1 MLREAEIKSFKNKT
15 IFAMIFS
22 IPLLYIAM
30 GMNFGLPF
38 FMIPEKYTALIELAL
53 ATPVILYSGRLFYIN
68 GMKALLVNRA
78 ANMDTLVALGTGT
91 AYAYSLFSTVM
102 IWISEGYSLD
112 NLYFEVAALLL
123 AFILLGKFFEAKA
136 KGRTSEAI
144 KKLMKLQ
151 AKTAIVLV
159 KGKEVV
165 VPVEE
170 VEAGDIIIVKPGQKI
185 PVDGIVVEG
194 YSSVDESMMT
204 GESMPVEKSKGS
216 KVIGATINMNGSFR
230 FKATK
235 VGADTALSQI
245 IKLVEEAQGSKA
257 PIQKLADKVSAVFV
271 PVVMGIAVVSLVTWL
286 LLGYGFE
293 FALTSFVAV
302 MIVACPCA
310 LGLATPTA
318 IMVGSGKGAENGI
331 LFKNAEALQMLHKA
345 DVIVFDKTGTLTKG
359 KPDVTDIVAYG
370 GRENDVLKIAAIVEK
385 QSEHPL
391 ASAIVNRAK
400 ALKLALGSAKN
411 FKAITGKGVSASVN
425 GKKVLLGNRAL
436 MKQEKVAFKDG
447 TMEKLENEGK
457 TVMILAVNRKVVG
470 LIAVADT
477 LKEHAAEAVAELHK
491 LGKKTVMISGD
502 NKRTAEAIAKQVGI
516 DSVLAEVLP
525 SGKAEEIKKL
535 QQKYNVAMVGD
546 GINDAP
552 ALTQAN
558 IGVAIGAGTDVA
570 IEAGSVVLVKDDM
583 RDIVKAI
590 KLSKRTLGKIKQNL
604 FWAFFYNCA
613 AIPLAAG
620 VFYPFTGW
628 TLNPMIAGAAMAFSS
643 VSVVTNS
650 LLLKKKKL

>member
-1 MLREAEIKSFKNKT
+1 
-15 IFAMIFS
+15 MIFS

-30 GMNFGLPF
+30 GMSLGLPF
-38 FMIPEKYTALIELAL
+38 FMIPEKYTALIELLL

>member
-1 MLREAEIKSFKNKT
+1 
-15 IFAMIFS
+15 
-22 IPLLYIAM
+22 
-30 GMNFGLPF
+30 
-38 FMIPEKYTALIELAL
+38 
-53 ATPVILYSGRLFYIN
+53 
-68 GMKALLVNRA
+68 
-78 ANMDTLVALGTGT
+78 
-91 AYAYSLFSTVM
+91 
-102 IWISEGYSLD
+102 
-112 NLYFEVAALLL
+112 
-123 AFILLGKFFEAKA
+123 
-136 KGRTSEAI
+136 
-144 KKLMKLQ
+144 
-151 AKTAIVLV
+151 
-159 KGKEVV
+159 
-165 VPVEE
+165 
-170 VEAGDIIIVKPGQKI
+170 
-185 PVDGIVVEG
+185 
-194 YSSVDESMMT
+194 
-204 GESMPVEKSKGS
+204 
-216 KVIGATINMNGSFR
+216 
-230 FKATK
+230 
-235 VGADTALSQI
+235 
-245 IKLVEEAQGSKA
+245 
-257 PIQKLADKVSAVFV
+257 
-271 PVVMGIAVVSLVTWL
+271 
-286 LLGYGFE
+286 
-293 FALTSFVAV
+293 
-302 MIVACPCA
+302 
-310 LGLATPTA
+310 
-318 IMVGSGKGAENGI
+318 
-331 LFKNAEALQMLHKA
+331 
-345 DVIVFDKTGTLTKG
+345 
-359 KPDVTDIVAYG
+359 
-370 GRENDVLKIAAIVEK
+370 
-385 QSEHPL
+385 
-391 ASAIVNRAK
+391 
-400 ALKLALGSAKN
+400 
-411 FKAITGKGVSASVN
+411 
-425 GKKVLLGNRAL
+425 

-457 TVMILAVNRKVVG
+457 TVMILAVNMKVVG